1 MGYLLLIAIVVCST
15 LQSIITKE
23 YQRKVEKPDTLLFTC
38 IVCFAATAF
47 FTVQSGFRLHFVAE
61 LLPYSI
67 GFAIAY
73 GAATIGAVAAIGTGP
88 LSVTM
93 LIGSYSLL
101 IPTFY
106 GIFFLHDSVKLL
118 FVVGLVL
125 LLVSLFLINFNKNES
140 MHFSRVWLVYVLL
153 YFVGNGM
160 CSTVQKMQQ
169 VAFEGAYKSEFM
181 IVSLV
186 LVGVSLLVFS
196 ALRGTLAKEKLR
208 GCLKYSVSHGLANGL
223 LNYLVMVVSALI
235 PASVLFPGISAG
247 GIVLTFICALT
258 LYKER
263 LSTLQLVGY
272 LFGTASVVLLN
283 L

>member
-1 MGYLLLIAIVVCST
+1 MDYLLLAVIVVSMT
-15 LQSIITKE
+15 LEGVITKE
-23 YQRKVEKPDTLLFTC
+23 YERKVANPDTLIFTC

-47 FTVQSGFRLHFVAE
+47 FTVQSGFRLHFVPA

-73 GAATIGAVAAIGTGP
+73 GAATIGTVGAIGTGP

-106 GIFFLHDSVKLL
+106 GIFFLHDPVKLL

-140 MHFSRVWLVYVLL
+140 MRFSRVWLVYVLL

-186 LVGVSLLVFS
+186 LVGVSLLAFS
-196 ALRGTLAKEKLR
+196 ALRGTVTVEKLR
-208 GCLKYSVSHGLANGL
+208 VSLKYGISHGLANGL
-223 LNYLVMVVSALI
+223 LNYLVMVASALI
-235 PASVLFPGISAG
+235 PASVLYPGISAG

-258 LYKER
+258 IYKER
-263 LSTLQLVGY
+263 LSAMQLVGY